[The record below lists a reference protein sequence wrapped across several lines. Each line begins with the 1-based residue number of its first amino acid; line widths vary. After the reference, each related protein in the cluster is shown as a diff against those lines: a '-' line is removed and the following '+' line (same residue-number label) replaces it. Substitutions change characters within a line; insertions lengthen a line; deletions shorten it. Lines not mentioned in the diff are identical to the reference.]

1 MLIGH
6 KKQWQFLKRSAELGR
21 LSHAYL
27 FSGPSK
33 VGKRALAQ
41 EWASF
46 LINADIKS
54 RIHPDF
60 DLVLPQLP
68 EGEETGKKE
77 IKISQIR
84 DLIWK
89 LSLKPSLAPL
99 KVAILDECHLMNFEA
114 QNSFLK
120 TLEEPK
126 DKTILILISEHPD
139 MLLPTIRSRCEFIKF
154 QPVPKK
160 EIDDYFKKEGIG
172 EKLLQEI
179 SEISLGRPGEAM
191 DFISNPQKLNDWK
204 ASAEK
209 LVKMANS
216 TLAARF
222 QYAKELAERSDLAE
236 ILEIWLAY
244 FRGIM
249 ISKISADKNRK
260 EDYPLEAMRK
270 IVAKIQNTIFL
281 LSSTN
286 ANSRL
291 ALEALM
297 LEF

>member
-209 LVKMANS
+209 LVKKINKKNIIYLP
-216 TLAARF
+216 TLKIEK
-222 QYAKELAERSDLAE
+222 YIKENIKNGDVL
-236 ILEIWLAY
+236 I
-244 FRGIM
+244 IM
-249 ISKISADKNRK
+249 GAGDIYKLVDK
-260 EDYPLEAMRK
+260 
-270 IVAKIQNTIFL
+270 F
-281 LSSTN
+281 
-286 ANSRL
+286 
-291 ALEALM
+291 
-297 LEF
+297 